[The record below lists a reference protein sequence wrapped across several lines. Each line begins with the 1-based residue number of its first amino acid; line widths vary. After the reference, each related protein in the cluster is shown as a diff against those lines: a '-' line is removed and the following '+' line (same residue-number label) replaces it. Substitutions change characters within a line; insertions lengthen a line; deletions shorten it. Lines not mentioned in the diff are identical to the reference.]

1 MKPVKSFKDLS
12 VQGFNTSVVSI
23 AGGADDAVLSSVHSL
38 LQAGYIDH
46 VIVTGPEQELR
57 KRLKNIHADQS
68 CFDICNAGTSLACAE
83 IAVAAVKKGEADIL
97 MKGHIE
103 SAVFLTS
110 ILDKRSGIRSS
121 RVLSNITIF
130 ELDSY
135 HKLLGITD
143 NAIVPNPGF
152 KDKMAF
158 IENTRPLY
166 SSLGIEPVKVGLVAA
181 TEKVSEALPAT
192 IDAVN
197 LKTACEMQELKGFLV
212 DGPFGYDACIC
223 NDAAQNKGL
232 GDSPVAGDPDL
243 IVFHNLET
251 ANAVGKAIK
260 FHGRAKSGGL
270 LLGASV
276 PVTFNSRSDHAERR
290 INSLLLAS
298 ICAFS
303 GEGAGLFSTGA
314 DSFLS

>member
-1 MKPVKSFKDLS
+1 MRPVKSFRDLS
-12 VQGFNTSVVSI
+12 VQDFNASVVSI
-23 AGGADDAVLSSVHSL
+23 AGGADDAVLSSMHSS
-38 LQAGYIDH
+38 LQAGHIRH
-46 VIVTGPEQELR
+46 VIVTGPER
-57 KRLKNIHADQS
+57 DISKRLKNIRADHS
-68 CFDICNAGTSLACAE
+68 FFDIRNAETAQTCADV
-83 IAVAAVKKGEADIL
+83 AVAAVKRDEADIL

-103 SAVFLTS
+103 SAVFLKS
-110 ILDKRSGIRSS
+110 ILDKRSGIRNSE
-121 RVLSNITIF
+121 VLSNITIF

-152 KDKMAF
+152 KDKKAF

-166 SSLGIEPVKVGLVAA
+166 TALGIEPVKVGLVAA
-181 TEKVSEALPAT
+181 TEKLSEALPAT
-192 IDAVN
+192 LDAVN
-197 LKTACEMQELKGFLV
+197 LKAACEKQELNGFLV
-212 DGPFGYDACIC
+212 DGPFGYDACISK
-223 NDAAQNKGL
+223 DAARNKKL

-290 INSLLLAS
+290 INSLLLAGITS
-298 ICAFS
+298 SARIPVKMEACS
-303 GEGAGLFSTGA
+303 RRS
-314 DSFLS
+314 DR

>member
-1 MKPVKSFKDLS
+1 MKPVRSFRDLS
-12 VQGFNTSVVSI
+12 AQDFNAPIVSI
-23 AGGADDAVLSSVHSL
+23 AGGADDAVLFSVHSS
-38 LQAGYIDH
+38 LQAGNIH
-46 VIVTGPEQELR
+46 QVIVAGPEREIR
-57 KRLKNIHADQS
+57 KRLKDIHADQS
-68 CFDICNAGTSLACAE
+68 CFDIRNTGTAQACADT
-83 IAVAAVKKGEADIL
+83 AVAAVKTGEADIL

-103 SAVFLTS
+103 SAVFLKS

-152 KDKMAF
+152 KDKKAF

-166 SSLGIEPVKVGLVAA
+166 SALGIEPVKVGLVAA
-181 TEKVSEALPAT
+181 TEKVSEVLPAT
-192 IDAVN
+192 LDAVS
-197 LKTACEMQELKGFLV
+197 LKTACEKQELNGFLV
-212 DGPFGYDACIC
+212 DGPFGYDACISK
-223 NDAAQNKGL
+223 DAAQNKKL

-260 FHGRAKSGGL
+260 FHGWAKSGGL

-276 PVTFNSRSDHAERR
+276 PVTFNSRSDSAGRR
-290 INSLLLAS
+290 INSLLLACIAS
-298 ICAFS
+298 SARIPVKTEACS
-303 GEGAGLFSTGA
+303 QRT
-314 DSFLS
+314 